1 MRPRTTLLIYL
12 SIDVLNVASV
22 TQLRRWENILMYLKG
37 GFFMMMKYLAVFLT
51 VNFSFSSPPSSPSF
65 LFFSLSPT
73 QQQSREWS
81 SHPCKSVCA
90 WFCVCVCEWE
100 RESWTKHTLTDR
112 GGGFSVSLTL
122 VGDGRS
128 CPDLK
133 EQTQLRPFLTQQNNF
148 ERKRRRTKNKL
159 FARK

>member
-65 LFFSLSPT
+65 LFFFLFLPPSSNPGNDRPT
-73 QQQSREWS
+73 
-81 SHPCKSVCA
+81 HVKVCVHDFVCA
-90 WFCVCVCEWE
+90 CVSE
-100 RESWTKHTLTDR
+100 RERVEPSTLSLIVVEA
-112 GGGFSVSLTL
+112 SV
-122 VGDGRS
+122 
-128 CPDLK
+128 
-133 EQTQLRPFLTQQNNF
+133 
-148 ERKRRRTKNKL
+148 
-159 FARK
+159 